1 MQITQQENVRHR
13 DLKRSKGEKDFNE
26 NTVTYINNTNG
37 KILSGLVKVSQRK
50 LGGKTFEWFFPFP
63 FFVIIIFCL

>member
-1 MQITQQENVRHR
+1 MSIIYIYIHSNTVLRMQITQQENICHK
-13 DLKRSKGEKDFNE
+13 DLKRSKGEKDFDE

-50 LGGKTFEWFFPFP
+50 LGRK
-63 FFVIIIFCL
+63 L